1 MNTPMSNTELKRSR
15 RWFLLLGPVALVV
28 MVTFGKLVDMYDLP
42 SETTL
47 VVVFVG
53 LMAAIFTAA
62 RLGRK

>member
-1 MNTPMSNTELKRSR
+1 MNTPMSNAELKRSR